1 MRAALPRV
9 WKFSLKSGRGGPK
22 PFFALRQLPSF
33 SPMNPHSATL
43 LRALA
48 TLRVAEIRFN
58 ITRDGDSQH
67 HSIPRARIDGSRG
80 MAQPFSVLSV
90 EDLFEAYA
98 LTPRRGTYTL
108 RVADGQ
114 LAYEP
119 LEQRKPAKVMPAPTK
134 VVRHRGAFAR
144 RHEKLAA

>member
-1 MRAALPRV
+1 
-9 WKFSLKSGRGGPK
+9 
-22 PFFALRQLPSF
+22 
-33 SPMNPHSATL
+33 MNPHSATL

-58 ITRDGDSQH
+58 ITRDGDSLH
-67 HSIPRARIDGSRG
+67 HSMPRARIDGVRAA
-80 MAQPFSVLSV
+80 AQPFAVLSV

-98 LTPRRGTYTL
+98 LTPRKGTYTL

-119 LEQRKPAKVMPAPTK
+119 LAQRKADKATRPATK
-134 VVRHRGAFAR
+134 VVRQRHSQTFVR

>member
-1 MRAALPRV
+1 MPA
-9 WKFSLKSGRGGPK
+9 
-22 PFFALRQLPSF
+22 FAHQSLPSF
-33 SPMNPHSATL
+33 SPMNPHSSTL

-58 ITRDGDSQH
+58 ITRDGDAQH
-67 HSIPRARIDGSRG
+67 HSIPRARSDGARA
-80 MAQPFSVLSV
+80 MAQSFSLLSI

-119 LEQRKPAKVMPAPTK
+119 PAQRPAPKVARPVTK
-134 VVRHRGAFAR
+134 IVRHRGTFTR

>member
-1 MRAALPRV
+1 MT
-9 WKFSLKSGRGGPK
+9 
-22 PFFALRQLPSF
+22 
-33 SPMNPHSATL
+33 PHSATL

-58 ITRDGDSQH
+58 NTRDGDTRH
-67 HSIPRARIDGSRG
+67 HSTPRARTHDSR
-80 MAQPFSVLSV
+80 MTARPFSVLSV
-90 EDLFEAYA
+90 EDLFESYA
-98 LTPRRGTYTL
+98 LTPHKGTYTL

-119 LEQRKPAKVMPAPTK
+119 LPARKVARGAKKDP
-134 VVRHRGAFAR
+134 RHRHTFVR